1 VLPLLRAAFVPPGWV
16 SDGEFLAGYGAAQ
29 AVPGPLFTFGAYL
42 GAVARG
48 SPAGLAGALLGL
60 IGLFLPGMLI
70 LVAALPFW
78 ATLRRRTGARAAIL
92 GVNAAV
98 VGLLAAALYNPV
110 WSTSVRSPAD
120 IALALGGLVLLTLGR
135 VAPWLV
141 VILTALGSVAFS
153 RA

>member
-1 VLPLLRAAFVPPGWV
+1 
-16 SDGEFLAGYGAAQ
+16 
-29 AVPGPLFTFGAYL
+29 
-42 GAVARG
+42 
-48 SPAGLAGALLGL
+48 
-60 IGLFLPGMLI
+60 M
-70 LVAALPFW
+70 
-78 ATLRRRTGARAAIL
+78 
-92 GVNAAV
+92 

-120 IALALGGLVLLTLGR
+120 IALALGGFVLLTLGR

>member
-1 VLPLLRAAFVPPGWV
+1 
-16 SDGEFLAGYGAAQ
+16 
-29 AVPGPLFTFGAYL
+29 
-42 GAVARG
+42 
-48 SPAGLAGALLGL
+48 
-60 IGLFLPGMLI
+60 
-70 LVAALPFW
+70 
-78 ATLRRRTGARAAIL
+78 
-92 GVNAAV
+92 

>member
-29 AVPGPLFTFGAYL
+29 AVPGPLFSFAAYL

-48 SPAGLAGALLGL
+48 FPHGFAGAVLGL
-60 IGLFLPGMLI
+60 IGVFLPGLLI

-78 ATLRRRTGARAAIL
+78 AALRRRTGARAAIL

-110 WSTSVRSPAD
+110 WSTSVHTRAD
-120 IALALGGLVLLTLGR
+120 IALALGGFVLLTLGR

-141 VILTALGSVAFS
+141 VMLTALGGLAFGPG
-153 RA
+153 